1 MNNEIPKETLQ
12 NVLTEKDLC
21 ELLGMNKN
29 QIGNLR
35 RAKSLPFIK
44 ITDRSRLYFESDLI
58 EFFRKNRKILNQ
70 SL

>member
-1 MNNEIPKETLQ
+1 MTNKIQEETLQ

-29 QIGNLR
+29 QIGVLR
-35 RAKSLPFIK
+35 RNKALPFIK
-44 ITDRSRLYFESDLI
+44 VNDRSRLYFESDLI

-70 SL
+70 G